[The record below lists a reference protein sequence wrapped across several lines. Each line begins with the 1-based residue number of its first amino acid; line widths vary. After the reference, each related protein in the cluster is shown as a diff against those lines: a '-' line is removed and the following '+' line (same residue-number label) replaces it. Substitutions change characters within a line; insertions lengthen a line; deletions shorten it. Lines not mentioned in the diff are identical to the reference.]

1 MLATIRDNNAI
12 GESLHCLYNFPNT
25 ILTWYRDS
33 VQITNGTTR
42 TIHDNGTLE
51 FHPLIANA
59 DLTEEGVEYH
69 CILSNA
75 FGSVISRT
83 AILKLASKLFYII
96 RVMLRGSSC
105 VLLGILSF
113 HFKLFNLASI
123 SVNMHSYMLE
133 VVGIAVL
140 FYFPDSEA

>member
-1 MLATIRDNNAI
+1 MQFIPCSGQPPRFTLEPQDAVLPTTRDNNAL
-12 GESLHCLYNFPNT
+12 SAALHCACDSPNT
-25 ILTWYRDS
+25 TLTWYRNS
-33 VQITNGTTR
+33 VQITSGGTR

-83 AILKLASKLFYII
+83 AILKLASKLT
-96 RVMLRGSSC
+96 
-105 VLLGILSF
+105 
-113 HFKLFNLASI
+113 
-123 SVNMHSYMLE
+123 
-133 VVGIAVL
+133 
-140 FYFPDSEA
+140 